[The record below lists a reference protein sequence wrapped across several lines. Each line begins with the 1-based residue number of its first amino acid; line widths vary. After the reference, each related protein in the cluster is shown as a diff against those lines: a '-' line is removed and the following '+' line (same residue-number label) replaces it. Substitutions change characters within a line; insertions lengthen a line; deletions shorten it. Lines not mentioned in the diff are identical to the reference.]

1 MITKHA
7 RPLAFTVALLAATLI
22 GCTQSSDSPSGL
34 PPELTPPTTARGTAQ
49 QFALALAQGR
59 PEVACGLAD
68 DRFRGIGR
76 GFPCPEALAELAVD
90 DRYVFTQPDCVS
102 SAANYEEEEHRKA
115 DSVKVSIDCPKGYTW
130 LVLTQAD
137 GVWQISDINAR
148 K

>member
-7 RPLAFTVALLAATLI
+7 RPLAFTVALLAAALT
-22 GCTQSSDSPSGL
+22 GCTQPSDSPSGL
-34 PPELTPPTTARGTAQ
+34 PPELTPPATALDTAQ

-76 GFPCPEALAELAVD
+76 GLPCPKALAELAAD
-90 DRYVFTQPDCVS
+90 DHYVFTQPDCVS
-102 SAANYEEEEHRKA
+102 SAANYEEDEHRKA
-115 DSVKVSIDCPKGYTW
+115 DSVNVYIDCPEGYTR
-130 LVLTQAD
+130 LVLTQTD
-137 GVWQISDINAR
+137 GVWQISDINVR